1 MPWHDKLQELITSL
15 EQDRDE
21 LRLKVHLASKDA
33 RDEFEALESRLDA
46 MRARLADSSADA
58 RETASE
64 VGDVVGETA
73 RKLADDVREG
83 YRKIREQLAD

>member
-1 MPWHDKLQELITSL
+1 MAWHDKVQELISSL

-33 RDEFEALESRLDA
+33 RDEFAALEARLDA
-46 MRARLADSSADA
+46 MRARLAESSADA
-58 RETASE
+58 RDTASDVGE
-64 VGDVVGETA
+64 VVTETA
-73 RKLADDVREG
+73 RKLADDVRDG